1 MLEGAKLLFAN
12 EHIREILT
20 ILEGTEAT
28 YKHILAML
36 SCNLLQLICYLGECS
51 PCDNTDTEVGC
62 DYCIQNDET
71 EECPYCSKVQR
82 LKKLLMDAMG
92 VEEIT
97 YKAWISVDHS
107 KPETL
112 TKSTEDFVDEL
123 LKQLLNLRAHDFIAK
138 QQAAFQ
144 GEIKA
149 NLKQGDT

>member
-1 MLEGAKLLFAN
+1 M
-12 EHIREILT
+12 
-20 ILEGTEAT
+20 
-28 YKHILAML
+28 
-36 SCNLLQLICYLGECS
+36 
-51 PCDNTDTEVGC
+51 
-62 DYCIQNDET
+62 
-71 EECPYCSKVQR
+71 
-82 LKKLLMDAMG
+82 MDAFDDMG

-138 QQAAFQ
+138 QQTAFQ